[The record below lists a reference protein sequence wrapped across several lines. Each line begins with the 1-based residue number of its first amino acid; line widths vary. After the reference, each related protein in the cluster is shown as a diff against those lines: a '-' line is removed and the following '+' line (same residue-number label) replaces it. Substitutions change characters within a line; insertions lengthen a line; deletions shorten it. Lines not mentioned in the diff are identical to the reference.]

1 MRKINLK
8 FMTMIVAGSLLL
20 TACGNKNTSENHE
33 QHGEMEQ
40 DHSAH
45 DHGESTEREVTS
57 KTGEQKGDLTKVL
70 DSYFSLN
77 KNLVDD
83 DASSAAESSSVLVKS
98 LKSFEGVALSA
109 DEQQEVNEI
118 IESATMNAEHIAD
131 NAGDIDHQR
140 EHLVN
145 LSKDV
150 KDLIS
155 VVGTSQ
161 KLYEDFCPMANNNE
175 GAIWISQTE
184 EINNPYMGS
193 NMPKCGKVKSVI
205 E

>member
-1 MRKINLK
+1 MKKMNLK
-8 FMTMIVAGSLLL
+8 LMTIIVAGGLLL

-33 QHGEMEQ
+33 QQGEMEH

-45 DHGESTEREVTS
+45 EHGESTDRDVTS
-57 KTGEQKGDLTKVL
+57 NTEKQKGDLTEVL
-70 DSYFSLN
+70 NSYFSLN
-77 KNLVDD
+77 KNLVSDN
-83 DASSAAESSSVLVKS
+83 ASSAAKSSSNLVEA
-98 LKSFEGVALSA
+98 LKSFEGSDIST
-109 DEQQEVNEI
+109 DEQGKIDNI

-145 LSKDV
+145 LSIDI
-150 KDLIS
+150 KDLIAII
-155 VVGTSQ
+155 GTSQ

-193 NMPKCGKVKSVI
+193 SMPTCGKVKSVI